1 MTGASSRASRRT
13 AVRPSAPR
21 GGARATSG
29 APRGRAAG
37 DGAAQEELAASPARA
52 FVGGKPLIVWTDW
65 RKRDS
70 AATKPHQEYDIFIG
84 APGGRNRQV
93 DPYGGRQV
101 STFWPSVCDGG
112 GHALVA
118 FQDSSA
124 GRSAV
129 RTVAMPGHRTHV
141 LSGARSNEWRPRIA
155 CANGRFA
162 AVWEDERDGPPR

>member
-93 DPYGGRQV
+93 DPYGGRQL
-101 STFWPSVCDGG
+101 STFAPSACDGG
-112 GHALVA
+112 DGRALVA

-124 GRSAV
+124 GTSTV
-129 RTVAMPGHRTHV
+129 RTVSMPARRAHL
-141 LSGARSNEWRPRIA
+141 LSGARGNAWRPRIA
-155 CANGRFA
+155 CANGRFVA
-162 AVWEDERDGPPR
+162 